1 MPRSPDQATRARKLA
16 NACAIVGE
24 SVSGGYLDVLSCCVG
39 MPCMRSRML
48 RAVQQTAVA
57 LTASAMRAPSLQ
69 SARRC
74 HAMLHSSQSCCDRTA
89 TSPTRLR
96 AGPCR
101 PTGLPPKA
109 FGAAAGTGDTD
120 GRMWTASNGLRARE
134 RFGTLCSV
142 ASWHAE
148 QHAAWHVAWHAAYDS
163 MPRGTEDWKPQPLEG
178 PSACGVVPG
187 RCGARSCAQAVLL
200 TVGRSRLGPF
210 PLTVGRVPLC

>member
-1 MPRSPDQATRARKLA
+1 M
-16 NACAIVGE
+16 V
-24 SVSGGYLDVLSCCVG
+24 LDADVTFWKQ
-39 MPCMRSRML
+39 RSRKVSI
-48 RAVQQTAVA
+48 RDAA
-57 LTASAMRAPSLQ
+57 LNVTFITIEGSVEPAHGRSGPGN
-69 SARRC
+69 
-74 HAMLHSSQSCCDRTA
+74 A
-89 TSPTRLR
+89 TYVP
-96 AGPCR
+96 APCR
-101 PTGLPPKA
+101 QAGHSPSA
-109 FGAAAGTGDTD
+109 FGATAGAGDAN

-134 RFGTLCSV
+134 RFGTLGSV

-163 MPRGTEDWKPQPLEG
+163 MPRGTEDWKPQTLEG

>member
-1 MPRSPDQATRARKLA
+1 MLCWRDMHAAAHAPRSAADCCGTHCECYSRTFIAVRAA
-16 NACAIVGE
+16 
-24 SVSGGYLDVLSCCVG
+24 
-39 MPCMRSRML
+39 MPFHAAL
-48 RAVQQTAVA
+48 RAVPLWIAPR
-57 LTASAMRAPSLQ
+57 RAP
-69 SARRC
+69 
-74 HAMLHSSQSCCDRTA
+74 HSYVPAPCRQA
-89 TSPTRLR
+89 GLSPT
-96 AGPCR
+96 
-101 PTGLPPKA
+101 A
-109 FGAAAGTGDTD
+109 FGATAGAGDAN

-163 MPRGTEDWKPQPLEG
+163 MPRGTEDWKPQTLEG